1 MWLRHGLA
9 TNAANSGA
17 LEYAER
23 DQPARLKD
31 IRRRAQWR
39 TSANSWRYLSV
50 IIRFIG
56 AENRPIERIFIRMG
70 ESLVAREFE
79 SGIPIK
85 VVPVPTVNTPPP
97 GPKAAYRILSGS
109 KCSSVSGTCH
119 IPQTGVSR
127 AQPVHPLLRILRLNR
142 PTSPGLCARAPAD
155 RSLQLLPRHTSHIGH
170 GRKPFNHR
178 YWCDGYWLHGTR
190 RPPVT
195 KRSGEGEGPPSH
207 SP

>member
-127 AQPVHPLLRILRLNR
+127 AQPRSPAAAYSSTKSSHFARSLRTCSGRSLIAAT
-142 PTSPGLCARAPAD
+142 PTSYISYRSRKETIQSSILVRRLLAPWHPQTALNGAARGRVPLA
-155 RSLQLLPRHTSHIGH
+155 LP
-170 GRKPFNHR
+170 
-178 YWCDGYWLHGTR
+178 
-190 RPPVT
+190 
-195 KRSGEGEGPPSH
+195 
-207 SP
+207 

>member
-1 MWLRHGLA
+1 
-9 TNAANSGA
+9 
-17 LEYAER
+17 
-23 DQPARLKD
+23 
-31 IRRRAQWR
+31 
-39 TSANSWRYLSV
+39 
-50 IIRFIG
+50 
-56 AENRPIERIFIRMG
+56 MG

-109 KCSSVSGTCH
+109 NVALSPGYAIYPKPVCH
-119 IPQTGVSR
+119 VPNL
-127 AQPVHPLLRILRLNR
+127 VHPLLRILRLNR

-155 RSLQLLPRHTSHIGH
+155 RSLQLRPRHTSHIGQ
-170 GRKPFNHR
+170 GRKLFNHR

-195 KRSGEGEGPPSH
+195 KRSGEGEGPPRTPPDQTLLVNLRSRLREKRSAH
-207 SP
+207 GAFHILGCGTLVSVPCPPGSSSCGFTFERPHRRSRRHRSSLV